1 MQRGKRTGAD
11 NFSLL
16 QNQQR
21 LSSLRQCVYY
31 CSVIRRAEALD
42 LSEQERV
49 GRLVDRLE
57 NMKRNCVSSGN
68 LSTSEHSYSRYSCAL
83 CGEKFTVLGAGP
95 AICKDCRKHICQKC
109 GIEATTMPCGT
120 QQAAGSTQNSQR
132 PRLFLCR
139 ICSETREMWKKSG
152 AWFFKGLPKY
162 VLPEK
167 KVDRGRSRRSSRAS
181 SWAVVNNLRPLE
193 SGEPDSSSDEDIG
206 RRLAM
211 SRSLGPN
218 DVPLTPG
225 SDDKYRSSTPV
236 YASRDVYSRQNSS
249 NTGDSSNN
257 GIRSAEIDGNQQ
269 GQFPSSTSLQ
279 PLAQSPRG
287 HPVGMQGRNFVPF
300 QSQTTNAVDQRQSSS
315 DQLNCN
321 QVHSFRRD
329 SLESSS
335 SQGFLTLD
343 QHQDHNL
350 LHYHEQDPEI
360 SITNNEG
367 QIINSHNQYHAL
379 QQIVRGLAASAG
391 DGYGT
396 LEVSLL
402 YDLAAQYLQCKVQR
416 ARGLRPMDIHGL
428 TDSFCKLNILPVA
441 IGSPSQRLRTKTVHK
456 TRDPEYN
463 ETVTFYGITETDM
476 KNGRALHILV
486 LQDDRAGKDFL
497 GEAKLPLY
505 QLQPY
510 RTIHYNVYLES
521 HLQSDHEEEV
531 WGEDLSPRGRILVTL
546 SYSTRRRALLVNVSR
561 AVNLPA
567 MDTNGFSDP
576 FVKLYLI
583 KRPEDNSQHQTS
595 VPIVQDKKKDAR
607 KAVSAIYTTG
617 VKWKTLN
624 PEWNEEFAFETRLTD
639 LTSQMLCLSVW
650 DKDFGKSN
658 DYLGGL
664 LLSCSSKGER
674 LRQWIDAIKFP
685 DHHHQAW
692 HNLQEDPIPTE

>member
-1 MQRGKRTGAD
+1 MVDLGDTNNRGGRWVCPNDRHLALRAKLRTGWSVKTG
-11 NFSLL
+11 SLDYRNDYPSGSS
-16 QNQQR
+16 Q
-21 LSSLRQCVYY
+21 LSLTEEERCTIIE
-31 CSVIRRAEALD
+31 VIRRAEALD

-321 QVHSFRRD
+321 QERFSRVEQQPGIPNVGPTSGSQSPALSRTGPGDFNHEQRGSDHQQSQPVPCLAANSSGTSCVSGGWIRDTGSLVAIRPRGTVPPVQSTTCPRSASYGYPRADRFILQAQYPTRRD
-329 SLESSS
+329 RKPLATTEDKNGPQDAGSGIQRDGHLLRYHGDRHEKWQGTAYIGSSRRSSGQGFSRGGETSALSIAAVSDDSLQCLPGESSPVGS
-335 SQGFLTLD
+335 RRGSLGRGSEPAGSNSGDLELQYSQARSFS
-343 QHQDHNL
+343 QRFARC
-350 LHYHEQDPEI
+350 E
-360 SITNNEG
+360 
-367 QIINSHNQYHAL
+367 
-379 QQIVRGLAASAG
+379 SAG
-391 DGYGT
+391 NGH
-396 LEVSLL
+396 
-402 YDLAAQYLQCKVQR
+402 QR
-416 ARGLRPMDIHGL
+416 
-428 TDSFCKLNILPVA
+428 
-441 IGSPSQRLRTKTVHK
+441 
-456 TRDPEYN
+456 
-463 ETVTFYGITETDM
+463 
-476 KNGRALHILV
+476 V
-486 LQDDRAGKDFL
+486 L
-497 GEAKLPLY
+497 
-505 QLQPY
+505 
-510 RTIHYNVYLES
+510 
-521 HLQSDHEEEV
+521 
-531 WGEDLSPRGRILVTL
+531 
-546 SYSTRRRALLVNVSR
+546 
-561 AVNLPA
+561 
-567 MDTNGFSDP
+567 
-576 FVKLYLI
+576 
-583 KRPEDNSQHQTS
+583 
-595 VPIVQDKKKDAR
+595 
-607 KAVSAIYTTG
+607 
-617 VKWKTLN
+617 
-624 PEWNEEFAFETRLTD
+624 
-639 LTSQMLCLSVW
+639 
-650 DKDFGKSN
+650 
-658 DYLGGL
+658 
-664 LLSCSSKGER
+664 
-674 LRQWIDAIKFP
+674 
-685 DHHHQAW
+685 
-692 HNLQEDPIPTE
+692 